1 MQRRLL
7 KNFWDIDGLRDRLS
21 AIGDVIEQEGLPNGA
36 VPSDIFEEID
46 TAIELTH
53 KYNKEIDI
61 CIIISSRYGLVSSPP
76 FYELTRDKSYLY
88 FGELSLGEFSLG
100 EECYAIYVRTQNQLK
115 KYLKGIEEFY
125 KNKYNTQILS
135 DNVIHIS
142 W

>member
-1 MQRRLL
+1 MIKWFLDL
-7 KNFWDIDGLRDRLS
+7 DSLS
-21 AIGDVIEQEGLPNGA
+21 KIGDMIEQEGLFDGA
-36 VPSDIFEEID
+36 VPPSIYEEID

-53 KYNKEIDI
+53 KDVKEIDI

-88 FGELSLGEFSLG
+88 FGELSLGELFLG
-100 EECYAIYVRTQNQLK
+100 EECYVIYVRTQNQLN

-135 DNVIHIS
+135 NNVIHIS